1 MKQASKD
8 YVLHGLAVGEMEAN
22 CYIFGSG
29 KTKEVA
35 IIDPGAE
42 YEKIKQLLD
51 VEGLIPKFIINTHG
65 HIDHI
70 GANHKFDLPVYIHKN
85 DADFLTNP
93 LKSLSAFYGNFK
105 KSTKASRQ
113 LEDNDEIEISDIS
126 LKVLHTPGHTPGGI
140 SLHHNGLVF
149 TGDTLFEGG
158 IGRTDLPYGSSEQ
171 LISSIKDKLLSLDES
186 VVVLPGHGEKTT
198 IGEEKKSNP
207 WLS

>member
-1 MKQASKD
+1 MSD
-8 YVLHGLAVGEMEAN
+8 EYILHRLTVGDMEAN
-22 CYIFGSG
+22 CYIFGSAR
-29 KTKEVA
+29 TKEAA

-42 YEKIKQLLD
+42 YERIKKVID
-51 VEGLIPKFIINTHG
+51 GEGLVPKFIINTHG

-70 GANHKFDLPVYIHKN
+70 GANHKFNLPVYIHRA

-93 LKSLSAFYGNFK
+93 IKSLSAFYGQFK
-105 KSTKASRQ
+105 PSPKASRR
-113 LEDNDEIEISDIS
+113 LEDNDEIEISDII

-140 SLHHNGLVF
+140 SLYYNGLVF
-149 TGDTLFEGG
+149 TGDTLFEGSV
-158 IGRTDLPYGSSEQ
+158 GRSDLPYGSGSE
-171 LISSIKDKLLSLDES
+171 LISSIKNKLLVLDDG